1 MTEEKK
7 EKQQESQEYKLE
19 VDHELRFEVE
29 SGATVQLE
37 LLDGMAEYFG
47 TELTKGKKYSFETGS
62 KVAIFTWHGCLI
74 KLIGR
79 TEVAYIAKETP
90 MVVYVN
96 THAALEQMRV
106 RAEEDS
112 TRGPRV
118 MVTGPTDVGKSTLCR
133 LLLNYAARLKRAPV
147 FVDLDVG
154 QGQVSVPGTIGSI
167 VVERPADVEEG
178 YSSAAPLV
186 FHYGHTSPS
195 HNLTLY
201 NLLVSK
207 MADVVNMKCDA
218 SKRVNYSGVIINTGG
233 WIKGG
238 GYDSIR
244 HTAGAFEV
252 DVIIVLDQERLYNEL
267 KRDMPDFVNVLLH
280 PKSGGVVERNQQQR
294 SEARDAQV
302 REYFYG
308 IKSNSIFPHPVQVK
322 FNDIQIFKIGAPTLP
337 DSCLP
342 LGMKAPVD
350 NKTKLVAVQP
360 GTSLL
365 HHVLGVSAANSAEDN
380 VVESN
385 VIGHVVIT
393 AIDMEKQSY
402 TMLSPAQSIPKPI
415 LLLMDIQFMD
425 IH

>member
-62 KVAIFTWHGCLI
+62 KN
-74 KLIGR
+74 LIGR

-207 MADVVNMKCDA
+207 MADVV
-218 SKRVNYSGVIINTGG
+218 
-233 WIKGG
+233 
-238 GYDSIR
+238 
-244 HTAGAFEV
+244 
-252 DVIIVLDQERLYNEL
+252 
-267 KRDMPDFVNVLLH
+267 
-280 PKSGGVVERNQQQR
+280 VERNQQQR

-360 GTSLL
+360 
-365 HHVLGVSAANSAEDN
+365 D
-380 VVESN
+380 
-385 VIGHVVIT
+385 IGSGRRT
-393 AIDMEKQSY
+393 
-402 TMLSPAQSIPKPI
+402 
-415 LLLMDIQFMD
+415 
-425 IH
+425 